1 MLIQRVLE
9 ASVAVNGEVKSKI
22 GSGLLVLSGFEE
34 ADSEDDLAWAAAKL
48 ARLRMFDDEQG
59 VMNRSLQDVDGQALI
74 VSQFTLHAQ
83 TKKGNRPSYVRAAR
97 PECAEALY
105 GRFVQLV
112 QRELKKDVGTGVFG
126 ADMQVSLI
134 NDGPVTIWV
143 DTKQKE

>member
-22 GSGLLVLSGFEE
+22 GLGLLVLSGFEE

-48 ARLRMFDDEQG
+48 AHLRMFDDEQG

-74 VSQFTLHAQ
+74 VSQFTLYAQ
-83 TKKGNRPSYVRAAR
+83 TKKGSRPSYVRAAR
-97 PECAEALY
+97 PEHAAALY

-112 QRELKKDVGTGVFG
+112 QRELKKEVGTGVFG
-126 ADMQVSLI
+126 ADMQVSLV